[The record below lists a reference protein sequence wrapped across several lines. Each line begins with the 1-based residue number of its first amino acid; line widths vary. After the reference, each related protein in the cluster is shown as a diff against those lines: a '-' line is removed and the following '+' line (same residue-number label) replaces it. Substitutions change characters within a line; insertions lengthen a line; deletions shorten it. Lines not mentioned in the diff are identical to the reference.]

1 MVSTSDRAAIRLR
14 EELTRKCF
22 EAGIGFR
29 IVVGTTEP
37 GSTTFGIKLDRQ
49 RRGDEV
55 MRSNGVKVF
64 WDPASAAQIS
74 DYQLDYEGE
83 ANGGF
88 FLKKRPKVGRIS
100 MMELHQKTKSRAKGE
115 K

>member
-1 MVSTSDRAAIRLR
+1 MWSLVSTSDRAAIRLR

-37 GSTTFGIKLDRQ
+37 GSTSFGIKLDRQ

-55 MRSNGVKVF
+55 MESNGVKVF
-64 WDPASAAQIS
+64 WDPASEAQIS
-74 DYQLDYEGE
+74 DCQLDYEGE
-83 ANGGF
+83 ADGGF
-88 FLKKRPKVGRIS
+88 FLKTMREV
-100 MMELHQKTKSRAKGE
+100 KGG
-115 K
+115 